1 LQAIRPAVLTA
12 PGMDLGWTQNG
23 ELSATLCGLL
33 WAVAVILF
41 KKSGELVPPVVL
53 NLFKGSV
60 GLVLFLAT
68 MLVFGLPLFPADAS
82 RADWIVLLLSG
93 AIGIG
98 IADSL
103 LFAALN
109 RLGAGRN
116 AIVDCLYSPLVI
128 LCSIVYLAEPLS
140 AWLFVAIGGMI
151 GAILIGTWRPA
162 TVSDPAELK
171 SIRIGVG
178 LGALSQLLM
187 AIGIVM
193 AKPVLDTSEPW
204 WATTVRLVGGWG
216 FLIVHGLM
224 PAHRRS
230 TIRAFTPGRQWLL
243 TVPASVVGTYLALI
257 FWILGMKYTYTTTA
271 SVLNQMSTIF
281 MLVLATLFLKEALTW
296 RKVVAIVIGTAAGVL
311 AGLVGGT

>member
-1 LQAIRPAVLTA
+1 MHAIWLTVLTSGA
-12 PGMDLGWTQNG
+12 MDWTWAQNG
-23 ELSATLCGLL
+23 EFSATLCGLL

-53 NLFKGSV
+53 NLFKGTV

-68 MLVFGLPLFPADAS
+68 MLLFGLPLFPDTAS
-82 RADWIVLLLSG
+82 QADWIVLLVSG
-93 AIGIG
+93 IIGIG
-98 IADSL
+98 IADSF

-128 LCSIVYLAEPLS
+128 LCSIIYLAEPLS
-140 AWLFVAIGGMI
+140 PWLFVAIGGMVA
-151 GAILIGTWRPA
+151 AILIGTWNPSQVR
-162 TVSDPAELK
+162 DPEELK
-171 SIRIGVG
+171 AIRTGVL

-216 FLIVHGLM
+216 FLVIHGLT
-224 PAHRRS
+224 PANRLA
-230 TIRAFTPGRQWLL
+230 TLRAFTPSRQWFL
-243 TVPASVVGTYLALI
+243 TIPAAVVGTYLALI

-271 SVLNQMSTIF
+271 SVLNQLSTIF
-281 MLVLATLFLKEALTW
+281 MIVLATLFLKEPLTW
-296 RKVVAIVIGTAAGVL
+296 RKVVAITIGFSAGVL
-311 AGLVGGT
+311 AGMAGSA